1 MKVRLFLFSKSKIK
15 SAEERWPG
23 ASFCVETLSQETC
36 RGAEVVPGMPLEET
50 VESFSSADSEFAAAL
65 VHKPV
70 LLAAM

>member
-1 MKVRLFLFSKSKIK
+1 MWK
-15 SAEERWPG
+15 
-23 ASFCVETLSQETC
+23 TLSQETC
-36 RGAEVVPGMPLEET
+36 RGAEVVPGMSLEET